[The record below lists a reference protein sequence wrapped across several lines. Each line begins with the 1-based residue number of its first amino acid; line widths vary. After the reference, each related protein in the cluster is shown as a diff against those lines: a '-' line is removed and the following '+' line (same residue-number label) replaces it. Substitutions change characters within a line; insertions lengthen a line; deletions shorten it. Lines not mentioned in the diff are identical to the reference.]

1 MNRYT
6 HPNYIILRNL
16 YDIYKN
22 LLNLNDKL
30 EKIDE
35 NSDYSSEEIR
45 DDEYYEIINT
55 IIALLDQLI
64 STKDYI
70 NKMFYPLVRKI
81 FLSTPE
87 NIYGKRIKKLVIYF
101 IKLTK
106 ISNIYEFGNLLLDTL
121 DLITKYEY
129 KFTFVTRILTSL
141 DHNDLLRISFV
152 LSLPIIKDF
161 QNEYKKVYDDILLRR
176 SMYNRS
182 YS

>member
-30 EKIDE
+30 EKIDDKYDE

-87 NIYGKRIKKLVIYF
+87 IYMVKG
-101 IKLTK
+101 
-106 ISNIYEFGNLLLDTL
+106 
-121 DLITKYEY
+121 
-129 KFTFVTRILTSL
+129 
-141 DHNDLLRISFV
+141 
-152 LSLPIIKDF
+152 
-161 QNEYKKVYDDILLRR
+161 
-176 SMYNRS
+176 
-182 YS
+182 